1 MLFLLSPSQCSCAN
15 GEGYKKRGGGGAK
28 GFEMT
33 VKVQL
38 KTPLKIEVLSITK
51 LTFWFLK
58 LTDLLFVSLLL
69 YPYALVIVSL

>member
-1 MLFLLSPSQCSCAN
+1 MGKGTRN
-15 GEGYKKRGGGGAK
+15 MERGAK

-33 VKVQL
+33 IKVQL
-38 KTPLKIEVLSITK
+38 KTPLKIEVLSVTK

-69 YPYALVIVSL
+69 YPSTLVIVSL

>member
-1 MLFLLSPSQCSCAN
+1 MGKGTRN
-15 GEGYKKRGGGGAK
+15 VEGGGAK